1 MVGSVEPKD
10 VKVSVTGTASRGFGR
25 DAQWKVTLFGLIS
38 GYGATQA
45 EAREAA
51 IAALSAAVGQM
62 HTAPEFARDDDGTL
76 IVAVADGGGT
86 AVYRVDD
93 SRARNTEFRYGTPEQ
108 AVTSADHYTRI
119 PRS

>member
-51 IAALSAAVGQM
+51 IAALGDAVRQM

-76 IVAVADGGGT
+76 IVAVPDGGGT
-86 AVYRVDD
+86 AVYRVD

-108 AVTSADHYTRI
+108 AVTGAHHYTRI